1 MKRKILFI
9 AALICANSFTAQ
21 VVDTVSTG
29 AGYVNEN
36 YYTLNNGNE
45 VAITRSDWDL
55 AFASNGLG
63 GSSSSIRIN
72 GGMGTECWLYSNDT
86 TQWSTL
92 DTTGFSWATNQLV
105 NADTSWTV
113 GAFENKTPASSFDLG
128 WGTYNMITH
137 AVNGDRIFILKLANG
152 DYKKLV
158 INSLIGGI
166 FSFRYAN
173 LDGSNHVNASIT
185 KSNYSGKNF
194 GYYSIQNNQALDR
207 EPLSSSWDLL
217 FTKYVTDLGG
227 GTYYAVTGVLVN
239 GGVSIAQVNNVP
251 DVNNISYIGHIYDST
266 KINVIGHDWKSFNMS
281 TFQYEIEDSLVYF
294 ASVSSGDIY
303 KIIFTGFGGSSTGD
317 YIFTKEKVFAVGV
330 EDNEIE
336 SKILNVYPNPATD
349 NINITFAGTTA
360 NIQLSIYDISG
371 KEVFGQQIKNQGLN
385 QEKIAV
391 SSLKKGIYFITLT
404 TENSKSTQKIII
416 Q

>member
-1 MKRKILFI
+1 MKRNLLFI
-9 AALICANSFTAQ
+9 AALICANYFSAQ

-29 AGYVNEN
+29 AGYENEN

-45 VAITRSDWDL
+45 VPITRSDWDL

-72 GGMGTECWLYSNDT
+72 GGIGTECWLYSNDT
-86 TQWSTL
+86 TQWNSL

-152 DYKKLV
+152 YYKKLV

-173 LDGSNHVNASIT
+173 LDGSNHVNATIN

-217 FTKYVTDLGG
+217 FTKYVTNLGG
-227 GTYYAVTGVLVN
+227 GTYYVVTGVLVN

-251 DVNNISYIGHIYDST
+251 DVNNVSPTNQTYDST
-266 KINVIGHDWKSFNMS
+266 KINVIGYDWKSFNMS

-294 ASVSSGDIY
+294 ASVSNGDIY
-303 KIIFTGFGGSSTGD
+303 KIIFTGFGGSTTGD
-317 YIFTKEKVFAVGV
+317 YIFTKEKVFSVGV

-336 SKILNVYPNPATD
+336 SKILDIYPNPATD
-349 NINITFAGTTA
+349 NINITFAGKTDD
-360 NIQLSIYDISG
+360 IQLSIYNISG
-371 KEVFGQQIKNQGLN
+371 KEVFTQHIQNQGLN
-385 QEKIAV
+385 QKRIDV
-391 SSLKKGIYFITLT
+391 SQFEKGIYFITLT
-404 TENSKSTQKIII
+404 TANNKITQKIII